1 MAEIY
6 ESENLKNYYAPQKPV
21 DTTPTR
27 SSLSQQVCKLEGWN
41 FACMLKPCSSTYGNF
56 LGKFWD
62 GRVSNF
68 KNFWWFDTEWHYC
81 HWYMNQRITLH
92 CKTKKQPSWRTDD
105 NASNHYYTHTLYSTL
120 KGLLSQI

>member
-56 LGKFWD
+56 LENSEIVGFPTSEIFGD
-62 GRVSNF
+62 LTRN
-68 KNFWWFDTEWHYC
+68 DTTVTDTW
-81 HWYMNQRITLH
+81 I
-92 CKTKKQPSWRTDD
+92 SW
-105 NASNHYYTHTLYSTL
+105 
-120 KGLLSQI
+120 